1 MFCRNLR
8 IGPFLARTGS
18 VESWCVASGVVVP
31 TNGDYAAAV
40 HRQTALASRVA
51 VTPSARLEIRS
62 ADARPSEICPVRRA
76 VCYD

>member
-31 TNGDYAAAV
+31 TNGDYAAVV
-40 HRQTALASRVA
+40 HRPTALDASRRDA
-51 VTPSARLEIRS
+51 V
-62 ADARPSEICPVRRA
+62 RA
-76 VCYD
+76 SRDTVGGRAGV